1 MAAQLTDFDQ
11 FRNDRWGPIPP
22 DYPSNQRALWSPYDN
37 VHDALVLGVE
47 SVTRQLVIA
56 MYGFTD
62 DALAE
67 AVEKKLAD
75 PDIHCQITLDKSQA
89 GGTVESRMLHK
100 WGLLDSN
107 SVAVGTSEHSAIMHR
122 KILVA
127 DATLLFTGS
136 TNWSV
141 SAETKQDNELTI
153 TQDARRCADALIV
166 LALEHT
172 KARTQMLRKGDM

>member
-1 MAAQLTDFDQ
+1 VQIADFDQ
-11 FRNDRWGPIPP
+11 FRNTRWGPLAP
-22 DYPSNQRALWSPYDN
+22 DHPADRRRLWAPYDDD
-37 VHDALVLGVE
+37 HGALLAAVQGAQ
-47 SVTRQLVIA
+47 RQLVLA

-67 AVEKKLAD
+67 AVTAKLKD

-89 GGTVESRMLHK
+89 GGRTEKAMLEK
-100 WGLLDSN
+100 WGMLDSN

-122 KILVA
+122 KCLIVDLRF
-127 DATLLFTGS
+127 LLTGS

-153 TQDARRCADALIV
+153 VENTREAADAAIV
-166 LALEHT
+166 LALEHE
-172 KARTQMLRKGDM
+172 KARTQMAAGAAA